1 MDPLREDRLRRR
13 RERERLQRAAETE
26 EHREDRLRRRREL
39 ETEEHREDRLRRRR
53 ERERSQRAA
62 ETEEQKAERLRI
74 RRERDQARRANARLC
89 LGAAEQAQTLNQ
101 TLRLQGEQREA
112 RLRAMRTSRTL
123 RLQEETADQR
133 EARLEVMRTSQTL
146 RLQEETA
153 DQSEARLQAMRT
165 SRTLRLQEETAD
177 QSEARLQAMRT
188 SRTQQIQ
195 EETAEQREA
204 RLQSMRRYR
213 ASTQQESTSH
223 SSTPQAPA
231 TPLFQQESV
240 RNKMLKFHSD
250 IATICSPVCSTCL
263 AGFPG
268 MNLHHNSTE
277 CQRCS
282 RDKHMPKLYSC
293 ANNMNP
299 GSIPPELQ
307 VSLHFAVC

>member
-1 MDPLREDRLRRR
+1 MDPL
-13 RERERLQRAAETE
+13 
-26 EHREDRLRRRREL
+26 
-39 ETEEHREDRLRRRR
+39 REDRLRRRR

-62 ETEEQKAERLRI
+62 ETEEQKAERRRI
-74 RRERDQARRANARLC
+74 RRQRDQARRANARLC
-89 LGAAEQAQTLNQ
+89 LGAAEQAPIQTSNQ

-112 RLRAMRTSRTL
+112 RL
-123 RLQEETADQR
+123 
-133 EARLEVMRTSQTL
+133 
-146 RLQEETA
+146 
-153 DQSEARLQAMRT
+153 QAMRT
-165 SRTLRLQEETAD
+165 R
-177 QSEARLQAMRT
+177 
-188 SRTQQIQ
+188 RTQQLQ

-204 RLQSMRRYR
+204 RLLRMRRSR